1 MTASQPVD
9 VEELE
14 ACLEAAGAEVLVGD
28 ILLLRFGWT
37 GWYAGASAADKA
49 PDRYLAT
56 GAPGL
61 SHDEATA
68 AWLWDRHVAAV
79 VADTPSL
86 EVLPFALE
94 SEDAFLHL
102 RLIPLLGITIGELF
116 ALDDLAADCAA
127 DGVYEGLFVAAPIN
141 KLGGVGSPGNA
152 VAMK

>member
-1 MTASQPVD
+1 VLADLGRWREAAGTPFDMTASQPLD

-14 ACLEAAGAEVLVGD
+14 ACLEAAGAEVRVGD

-79 VADTPSL
+79 VADTPSHKVVPNVRF
-86 EVLPFALE
+86 E
-94 SEDAFLHL
+94 
-102 RLIPLLGITIGELF
+102 RR
-116 ALDDLAADCAA
+116 
-127 DGVYEGLFVAAPIN
+127 
-141 KLGGVGSPGNA
+141 
-152 VAMK
+152 